1 LYIENQCYEKKKVS
15 FISPRCNNHWRGK
28 AGVEEGVGKS
38 REEIGAI
45 TTGERQGKIL
55 LLPVA
60 FLTFREAISS
70 CNINTSK
77 RRYVLWG
84 RRENEKHE
92 MHAK

>member
-1 LYIENQCYEKKKVS
+1 V
-15 FISPRCNNHWRGK
+15 
-28 AGVEEGVGKS
+28 GVGKS
-38 REEIGAI
+38 REERGA
-45 TTGERQGKIL
+45 TMTGERQGKI

-70 CNINTSK
+70 YNINTRK
-77 RRYVLWG
+77 RRYVLRG

>member
-1 LYIENQCYEKKKVS
+1 MS
-15 FISPRCNNHWRGK
+15 
-28 AGVEEGVGKS
+28 KS
-38 REEIGAI
+38 REERGAI
-45 TTGERQGKIL
+45 MTGEEGKIL

-70 CNINTSK
+70 CNINTRK
-77 RRYVLWG
+77 RRYVLRG

>member
-1 LYIENQCYEKKKVS
+1 VS
-15 FISPRCNNHWRGK
+15 
-28 AGVEEGVGKS
+28 KS
-38 REEIGAI
+38 REERGAI
-45 TTGERQGKIL
+45 MTGEEGKIL

-70 CNINTSK
+70 CNINTRK
-77 RRYVLWG
+77 RRYVLRG

>member
-1 LYIENQCYEKKKVS
+1 MRVLYHHVVI
-15 FISPRCNNHWRGK
+15 II
-28 AGVEEGVGKS
+28 GVERQEFEVAVGKS
-38 REEIGAI
+38 REERGA
-45 TTGERQGKIL
+45 TMTGERQGKIL

-70 CNINTSK
+70 YNINTRK
-77 RRYVLWG
+77 RRYVPRG